1 MRKFFS
7 AAIGIALCVT
17 PATPALAQPPAEIE
31 LEHTITMQA
40 GETRIFQFEQ
50 AVNQI
55 DLVDH
60 IADVKP
66 QTDRTFTIRA
76 IGAGS
81 TILTAYNGE
90 EKGHTVVF
98 RARLV
103 IEGHLVKIYGQGGAK
118 THPDYEVG
126 GYSAYLCTST
136 GCGRANPDVVRG
148 PDRVTITEDAK
159 GNVQAVVKEYR

>member
-1 MRKFFS
+1 MRNTLLGALVVAVLSIAS
-7 AAIGIALCVT
+7 AQ
-17 PATPALAQPPAEIE
+17 AQPPEE
-31 LEHTITMQA
+31 LNIDHTITMQA
-40 GETRIFQFEQ
+40 GETRIYQFEQ
-50 AVNQI
+50 AVNQV
-55 DLVDH
+55 DLVQP
-60 IADVKP
+60 IAEVKP

-90 EKGHTVVF
+90 AKGQTVVF

-103 IEGHLVKIYGQGGAK
+103 VEGHLVKIYGQGGQR
-118 THPDYEVG
+118 EVG
-126 GYSAYLCTST
+126 GYTPYLCTST

-159 GNVQAVVKEYR
+159 GNVQAVEKEYR